1 MSNVS
6 KEIRA
11 LKAKATKLL
20 KAGMDSGYIA
30 NTLQVS
36 KKLVKEWEDEY
47 VREIL
52 ADGQGQRVRMRAM
65 LMRMTPQVLMGLHKL
80 ATQEIEPR
88 MQLAASQTLVRFGM
102 AFMREDTALTVLEDE
117 ARGSTGAKLAE
128 ATLFDLPEHISGE
141 QDPIKAS
148 EQVLEPTGIGDEDD
162 ENAAAVGEE
171 HSGDNHERLM
181 SPLGRH
187 VEDDDIGQDDEVQ
200 ELLF

>member
-6 KEIRA
+6 KEVRA
-11 LKAKATKLL
+11 LKAKGMKML
-20 KAGMDSGYIA
+20 KAGLDAQYIA
-30 NTLQVS
+30 GALRVS

-47 VREIL
+47 VRDVL

-102 AFMREDTALTVLEDE
+102 AFMREDAALSILEDE
-117 ARGSTGAKLAE
+117 ARGSTGAKLVE

-141 QDPIKAS
+141 QELPKAGDD
-148 EQVLEPTGIGDEDD
+148 VDALELLDDED
-162 ENAAAVGEE
+162 EESAAPEE
-171 HSGDNHERLM
+171 DGAESERTGSIDAGD
-181 SPLGRH
+181 
-187 VEDDDIGQDDEVQ
+187 DDDIGTEDDTQVEQ
-200 ELLF
+200 ETLF